1 MPQAY
6 CTGCQGTVE
15 VATDGVCTSGH
26 LIRRPR
32 REQRRHRATA
42 AARPPKRR
50 RTPRPSP
57 QPTDLA
63 ASPFERLPFVDLFG
77 FDESSNLLPI
87 ESAEAVPPAP
97 AVAPRVPEPPLI
109 TRPPSMFE
117 MLPRLADIE
126 RQKPNENTGTLVER
140 LWEATSEIDTLGPAW
155 TPDLRLRIDGAKHR
169 WWILVLVVVALVA
182 FAAAGTRT
190 RDRLAQPTDLTPH
203 RLAVA
208 EAQARV
214 DDARMITDQLADP
227 ATGGQALSDA
237 AVTLTAIDSTARQLA
252 TSGLALADEAPEAS
266 AAFVAAADLGTSTE
280 QRLGDALTYRL
291 VFAQGFRLPD
301 LPDELDAIA
310 ISDLGFELSA
320 MLADTGRVLDRLPRD
335 PSLDSHRQRAF
346 EAHEDLDGLIVDYLQ
361 ALRDGETLL
370 AGAYA
375 GAIGTTVSELHAGLD
390 TALEAVS
397 GELGM
402 AIDAYEAA
410 LAQAGAELS
419 SGS

>member
-32 REQRRHRATA
+32 RQQRRHRATV
-42 AARPPKRR
+42 AARPPNKRS
-50 RTPRPSP
+50 TPRPAP
-57 QPTDLA
+57 ERADVTA
-63 ASPFERLPFVDLFG
+63 TPFARLPFVDLFG
-77 FDESSNLLPI
+77 FDESSTLLPI
-87 ESAEAVPPAP
+87 EHAETFDRAP
-97 AVAPRVPEPPLI
+97 TAPRPAEPPLI
-109 TRPPSMFE
+109 TRPPSLFE

-155 TPDLRLRIDGAKHR
+155 TPDSRLRIDAAKHR
-169 WWILVLVVVALVA
+169 WWILGLVVVALVA

-190 RDRLAQPTDLTPH
+190 RDRLAQPTDLAPH
-203 RLAVA
+203 RQAVA

-214 DDARMITDQLADP
+214 DDARLIADQLADP
-227 ATGGQALSDA
+227 TTGGQALSDA

-252 TSGLALADEAPEAS
+252 TSGLALTDDAPDAS
-266 AAFVAAADLGTSTE
+266 AAFVAAADLGAATE

-301 LPDELDAIA
+301 LPDELDSIA
-310 ISDLGFELSA
+310 ISDLGFELAA
-320 MLADTGRVLDRLPRD
+320 MLADTGRVLEQLPRD
-335 PSLDSHRQRAF
+335 PFLDGHRQRAF

-361 ALRDGETLL
+361 ALRDEETLL

-375 GAIGTTVSELHAGLD
+375 GAIRTTVSELQAGLN
-390 TALEAVS
+390 TALEGVS
-397 GELGM
+397 GELGV

-410 LAQAGAELS
+410 LSHAGAELS